1 MRVIT
6 GQAKGRR
13 LKAPKGMNTRPTSDR
28 TKESLFNIIGD
39 RLLDKAVLDLYAG
52 TGAIGIEALSRGAD
66 SAVFVEKDQRVV
78 KIIRANLDLTG
89 LADQAEIIS
98 QDVDSTV
105 ARLASQQRTFDII
118 FLDPPY
124 LRNLL
129 QKSIETLVHYQ
140 IIRPGGLVVAES
152 SKLDTLSDKYGNL
165 RLIRQERYGDT
176 VLSFY
181 QELGAI

>member
-39 RLLDKAVLDLYAG
+39 KVTKADILDLYAG
-52 TGAIGIEALSRGAD
+52 TGALGIEALSRGAD
-66 SAVFVEKDQRVV
+66 RAVFVEKDPSVV
-78 KIIRANLDLTG
+78 RIIMENLELTG
-89 LADQAEIIS
+89 FSGQAEVICRGA
-98 QDVDSTV
+98 DDAVGYF
-105 ARLASQQRTFDII
+105 AAHAKNFDII

-124 LRNLL
+124 MRNML
-129 QKSIETLVHYQ
+129 QKTLETLAKYEIVA
-140 IIRPGGLVVAES
+140 PGGWVITES
-152 SKLDTLSDKYGNL
+152 SKLDLLPDKFGKLNK
-165 RLIRQERYGDT
+165 IRQEKYGDT

-181 QELGAI
+181 QEM